1 MKNLFWGTFFLF
13 SLIINYN
20 LNAQELISYEKIKSM
35 TKEEIKS
42 NYFVPAEYD
51 VDMYKI
57 IYVTKSVDMMPDT
70 ASGIFCVAVDTNS
83 VFPVLIYDHGTVK
96 DRHDVP
102 SEGSGEQSFVIA
114 IASLGYH
121 CITPDYIGLGI
132 SKGLHPYI
140 HPETEAG
147 AGIDLMYAV
156 KNMEETKSVHF
167 NDQIFVTGYSQGGHA
182 AMATAREM
190 QNTYGLNVTA
200 AAPMSGPYS
209 ISGEMKKFTL
219 GDEEYYFC
227 GYIGSLML
235 SAKLAYPDLLDNF
248 SIEDIFK
255 PQFAIIV
262 RQFEKEEI
270 DLSQM
275 NNMMITLLSANGGKI
290 LPKLMFKPD
299 IIEKIF
305 TDDDYPVN
313 KALKRMDV
321 CNWKPEMP
329 LKMLYCKADDQ
340 VTYRNSIYTDS
351 LMNSIGAENVSTQ
364 DVFSLANHGQ
374 CVLPAVQN
382 MLNFFKQY
390 QQIGSLTSIQNT
402 DITEVNIYPNPA
414 KDQIHISG
422 LENDKVN
429 IIITDLSGKR
439 LVNSKININNK
450 IDISNL
456 PPGVYFMIV
465 NVPEKRIIRKFVK

>member
-1 MKNLFWGTFFLF
+1 MKNLFWVTFFLF

-20 LNAQELISYEKIKSM
+20 INAQELISYEKIKSM

-57 IYVTKSVDMMPDT
+57 IYVTKSVDMLPDT
-70 ASGIFCVAVDTNS
+70 ASGIICVAVDTNS

-156 KNMEETKSVHF
+156 KNMEETENVHF

-209 ISGEMKKFTL
+209 ITGEMKKFTL

-235 SAKLAYPDLLDNF
+235 SAKLAYPDLLDDF

-290 LPKLMFKPD
+290 LPKLMFKSD
-299 IIEKIF
+299 IIDKIF
-305 TDDDYPVN
+305 TDEDYPVN

-321 CNWKPEMP
+321 DDWIPQMP

-340 VTYRNSIYTDS
+340 VTYRNAVYTDS
-351 LMNSIGAENVSTQ
+351 LMNSLGAKNVSSQ
-364 DVFSLANHGQ
+364 DVFSLGNHGQ

-382 MLNFFKQY
+382 MMNYFKQY
-390 QQIGSLTSIQNT
+390 QQIGSLTSNQNT
-402 DITEVNIYPNPA
+402 NITEVNIYPNPA
-414 KDQIHISG
+414 KDQIRVSG
-422 LENDKVN
+422 LGNDEAN
-429 IIITDLSGKR
+429 IVITDMSGNR
-439 LVNSKININNK
+439 LIYRKINIKSK

-456 PPGVYFMIV
+456 PSGVYFIIV
-465 NVPEKRIIRKFVK
+465 NTSDKRIIRKFVK